1 MESRSSKETADRIIF
16 FTYFSVRDSMNTQ
29 RLKTLAADR
38 QYTILPVKTGYQ
50 LEIHE
55 KVGEGNNQRIWRFK
69 GLVIKVKKPNH
80 VDGTFTVRGK
90 VAGMTIEKIYPLSFP
105 NFEKVILMDAYK
117 IRQAKIYYI
126 REKIGKDARM
136 KSIST
141 ADQRGLDLFAVAKG
155 ALPIAEVQLPDPQND
170 EDVTEQV
177 VAEETAVEEIAVEEV
192 VQNQDQAE
200 VAAEESVEETPVVD
214 VAAEEEA
221 PVTQEASAEAADEVT
236 APGVATQESVQESS
250 EEKAA

>member
-1 MESRSSKETADRIIF
+1 
-16 FTYFSVRDSMNTQ
+16 MNTQ

-80 VDGTFTVRGK
+80 ADGTFTVRGK

-105 NFEKVILMDAYK
+105 NFDKVVLVDAYK
-117 IRQAKIYYI
+117 VRQAKIYYI

-141 ADQRGLDLFAVAKG
+141 ADQRGVDLFAVAKG
-155 ALPIAEVQLPDPQND
+155 ALPVVAAQLPDPQND
-170 EDVTEQV
+170 EDITEQV
-177 VAEETAVEEIAVEEV
+177 IAEEQVEETTAPEVAVEETK
-192 VQNQDQAE
+192 DE
-200 VAAEESVEETPVVD
+200 VAAETPVTEETPVEE
-214 VAAEEEA
+214 VAVE
-221 PVTQEASAEAADEVT
+221 
-236 APGVATQESVQESS
+236 ESVDAPTEESS
-250 EEKAA
+250 EEKTA

>member
-1 MESRSSKETADRIIF
+1 
-16 FTYFSVRDSMNTQ
+16 MNTQ
-29 RLKTLAADR
+29 RLKALAAHH

-55 KVGEGNNQRIWRFK
+55 KVGEGSNQRIRKFK
-69 GLVIKVKKPNH
+69 GLVIKVKRPKH
-80 VDGTFTVRGK
+80 ADGTFTVRGK

-105 NFEKVILMDAYK
+105 NFDKVLLVDAYK

-141 ADQRGLDLFAVAKG
+141 AEQRGLDLFAVAKG
-155 ALPIAEVQLPDPQND
+155 NLPVVAAQLPDPENE
-170 EDVTEQV
+170 EDITKEVM
-177 VAEETAVEEIAVEEV
+177 AEEAAEEV
-192 VQNQDQAE
+192 VGE
-200 VAAEESVEETPVVD
+200 TVPEVEEPIIEETVEGPV
-214 VAAEEEA
+214 
-221 PVTQEASAEAADEVT
+221 ADETLPVST
-236 APGVATQESVQESS
+236 E